1 MTRQTS
7 STFTAAMAANPGEVR
22 ARATGTSGSESSRR
36 VLAVLLSF
44 TEENHTQSVQE
55 IATYL
60 DVPVSSA
67 YRYVGQLK
75 DFGLLEEAEFGG
87 YRVSL
92 RAVGLAAAARAGS
105 AGLAEVVRPVLERLA
120 RETGETSLLVR
131 RLGQAVVAVD
141 IEESRRPVRLRF
153 EKGVLMSLHQGAGAR
168 VLLSALT
175 PKERAEY
182 YKSIWAFE
190 EDPKLPTD
198 AELADIA
205 AAGWT
210 ESFGQIEDGIWGT
223 AAAIRVNR
231 SVVAA
236 LAVAGPLYRL
246 DDDKRAHII
255 EAVRAAATEINATVG
270 EGTSA

>member
-1 MTRQTS
+1 MTKSTS
-7 STFTAAMAANPGEVR
+7 STFSSDRTANPGEVR
-22 ARATGTSGSESSRR
+22 ARAGSSLGSESSRR
-36 VLAVLLSF
+36 VLSVLLSF
-44 TEENHTQSVQE
+44 TEENHTRSVQE
-55 IATYL
+55 IARYL
-60 DVPVSSA
+60 EVPVSSA

-105 AGLAEVVRPVLERLA
+105 AGLADTARPVLERLA

-131 RLGQAVVAVD
+131 RLGQAILAVD

-153 EKGVLMSLHQGAGAR
+153 ETGVLMSLHPGAGAR
-168 VLLSALT
+168 VLLAALSQ
-175 PKERAEY
+175 KERAEY
-182 YKSIWAFE
+182 YKSIWNFE

-198 AELADIA
+198 EELARIA
-205 AAGWT
+205 ADGWT

-246 DDDKRAHII
+246 DDEKRAGII
-255 EAVRAAATEINATVG
+255 EAVRAAAAEINETVG
-270 EGTSA
+270 GGEI